1 MNIFVAVTD
10 SDWFNLLASQA
21 NIDEVNFWQPGGN
34 RAFRSIEPGELFL
47 FKPHRKNVVFGGG
60 IFAYSTLLPVSLAWA
75 SFQIGNGVNSLDQMR
90 KRIEMYRRKPAAL
103 NEDYTIGCIILT
115 QPFFFRET
123 DWIPLP
129 DDWNINIVQGRRYEI
144 SQEPGLSLYQA
155 VTYQLWA
162 GDPSTKITSSVSEP
176 LIRYGKPTLFL
187 PRLGQGAFR
196 VVVTDAYERRCALT
210 GEKVLPVLEAAH
222 IRPYGEGGMH
232 QIENGLLLRSDLHT
246 LFDRGYITVSP
257 DYHLE
262 VSKRI
267 REDYEN
273 GHEYY
278 AYHGILVRSPKAG
291 VPRPSAENLS
301 WHNEY
306 RFLG

>member
-1 MNIFVAVTD
+1 MNIFVGVTD
-10 SDWFNLLASQA
+10 SDWYDLLALQS
-21 NIDEVNFWQPGGN
+21 NIEEVNFWQPGGN
-34 RAFRSIEPGELFL
+34 RAFKAIEQGELFL
-47 FKPHRKNVVFGGG
+47 LKPHRKDVVFGGG
-60 IFAYSTLLPVSLAWA
+60 IFAYSTLLPVSLAWTA
-75 SFQIGNGVNSLDQMR
+75 FQIGNGAVSLEQMR
-90 KRIEMYRRKPAAL
+90 QRIEKYRRKHASPH
-103 NEDYTIGCIILT
+103 EDYTIGCIILT
-115 QPFFFRET
+115 QPFFFAVG

-129 DDWNINIVQGRRYEI
+129 NDWKSNIVQGRRYDV

-155 VTYQLWA
+155 VARRMIVANQKTGATLGVA
-162 GDPSTKITSSVSEP
+162 EP
-176 LIRYGKPTLFL
+176 AVRYGTPTLVQ

-196 VVVTDAYERRCALT
+196 IVVTDAYERRCAFS

-222 IRPYGEGGMH
+222 IRPYGEGGQH

-273 GHEYY
+273 GHDYY
-278 AYHGILVRSPKAG
+278 SYNGILIRKPKQGA
-291 VPRPSAENLS
+291 PMPSIENLS
-301 WHNEY
+301 WHNENRY
-306 RFLG
+306 LG